1 MNDHVTY
8 FLYPDGSVD
17 AIRLIDSAP
26 STAQSVANTCG
37 ARYWWCLA
45 TDGRNWHVYSRAA
58 FGSVRT
64 LPTEAAAEMLART
77 LAGVM

>member
-17 AIRLIDSAP
+17 AIRLIDYAP
-26 STAQSVANTCG
+26 YTERAVADTCG

-45 TDGRNWHVYSRAA
+45 TDGRNWHVYSRAT
-58 FGSVRT
+58 FRPLRT
-64 LPTEAAAEMLART
+64 LPTEAAAEMLSRT
-77 LAGVM
+77 LAGSA